1 MDTLYDVKHL
11 MNRLKENEETVKK
24 FHSVESKILSIL
36 EFNDLFEVL
45 LSEIKKQFDIPFVW
59 ITIIK
64 KTEISSFIKSPEVSR
79 SLKENVSLI
88 TKKVFLDLIGNNA
101 GPVLSNK
108 DLTSFFKLFPKN
120 NKFFIKS
127 IAVAPLSLDGKIIGS
142 LNLGDFSENR
152 FHPGID
158 TTLLEQ
164 LAIKVSLCLS
174 NVTAHE
180 KLKFFAYHDPV
191 TSVLNRR
198 IMETVLQREFSR
210 AKRYK
215 APLSI
220 VFADLNH
227 FKQVN
232 DEYGHTCGDDLLK
245 YVADTLIKM
254 SRESDVVTRFAGDEF
269 VIILPE
275 TEPESADNLMKR
287 IQAHLLNNPFSVDKK
302 DLTVSLSF
310 GIASTQ
316 EKTIKDPGLFL
327 KKADE
332 RLYRQKNKVKK
343 LKRTSKAKKKMRQ
356 TD

>member
-1 MDTLYDVKHL
+1 MDTFYDVKHL
-11 MNRLKENEETVKK
+11 VNRLKENEETVKK

-45 LSEIKKQFDIPFVW
+45 LSEIKKQFNIPFVW
-59 ITIIK
+59 ISIIK
-64 KTEISSFIKSPEVSR
+64 KTEISDFIKSPDISQ
-79 SLKENVSLI
+79 SLKKNINLI
-88 TKKVFLDLIGNNA
+88 TEKLFLELIGKTME
-101 GPVLSNK
+101 PVLSNK

-142 LNLGDFSENR
+142 LNLGDFLENR

-158 TTLLEQ
+158 KTLLEQ

-180 KLKFFAYHDPV
+180 KLKFFAFHDAL
-191 TSVLNRR
+191 TGVLNRR
-198 IMETVLQREFSR
+198 IMETILQREFNR
-210 AKRYK
+210 AKRYQ
-215 APLSI
+215 APLSV
-220 VFADLNH
+220 VFADLNR

-232 DEYGHTCGDDLLK
+232 DQYGHSCGDNLLK
-245 YVADTLIKM
+245 YVANTLTKM
-254 SRESDVVTRFAGDEF
+254 SRETDVVTRFAGDEF

-275 TEPESADNLMKR
+275 TEPKSADNLMKR
-287 IQAHLLNNPFSVDKK
+287 IQSHLRKNPFNFEEK
-302 DLTVSLSF
+302 DLPVSLCF

-316 EKTIKDPGLFL
+316 DKTIRDPDIFL
-327 KKADE
+327 KKADD

-343 LKRTSKAKKKMRQ
+343 LTRTTKTKKK
-356 TD
+356 